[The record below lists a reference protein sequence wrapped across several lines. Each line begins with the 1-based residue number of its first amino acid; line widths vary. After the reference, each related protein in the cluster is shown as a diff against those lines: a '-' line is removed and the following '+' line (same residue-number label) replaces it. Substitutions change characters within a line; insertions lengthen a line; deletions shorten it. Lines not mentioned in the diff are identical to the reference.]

1 MKCLVVDPSPTMTR
15 IIQNIL
21 RAAGGEDMLSARD
34 TAGALELFDGG
45 KGASLDLI
53 VTERDLPGGSGL
65 DLVSALRAV
74 EGLATTPAIMVSSRN
89 SRQDVL
95 DAIQAGIDA
104 YVLKPLNQ
112 EALLQRATALFE
124 ARRAAAEEPA
134 ATAGDAVPDVE
145 ASEDAPPV
153 ETPKTAAP
161 AGDEPEAG
169 LTADAAPEVE
179 ASGDASVPPEDEPE
193 EQKAA

>member
-21 RAAGGEDMLSARD
+21 HAAGGEDLLAARD
-34 TAGALELFDGG
+34 TAGALELFDDA

-65 DLVSALRAV
+65 DLVNALRAV

-112 EALLQRATALFE
+112 EALLERATALLE
-124 ARRAAAEEPA
+124 ARREAAEEPA
-134 ATAGDAVPDVE
+134 PTDAGAEAEASADAPFADPPEAPAPAADEPEAGVTADAAPDVE
-145 ASEDAPPV
+145 ASEDAAVLPADDS
-153 ETPKTAAP
+153 EERQAA
-161 AGDEPEAG
+161 
-169 LTADAAPEVE
+169 
-179 ASGDASVPPEDEPE
+179 
-193 EQKAA
+193 